1 MPDSKMIDKL
11 ISLEWKMFH
20 SVNGEDGPKAVSYTH
35 LDVYKRQAQGAQNGT
50 LLSGCAHFRRRLW
63 YP

>member
-20 SVNGEDGPKAVSYTH
+20 SVNGEDGPKASCQEDPVTFEGMRRAQFNAWDDKTVMSY
-35 LDVYKRQAQGAQNGT
+35 LNDV
-50 LLSGCAHFRRRLW
+50 
-63 YP
+63 